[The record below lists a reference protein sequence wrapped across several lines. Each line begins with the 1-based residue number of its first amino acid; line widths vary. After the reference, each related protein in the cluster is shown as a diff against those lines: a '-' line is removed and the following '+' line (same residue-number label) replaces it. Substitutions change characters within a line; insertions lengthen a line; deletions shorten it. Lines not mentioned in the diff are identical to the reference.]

1 MGMSLALQCQV
12 SDLTMML
19 HVIDLEIQTTRKE
32 GLRWTVTGWRQ
43 SHLNRLSSWNNLWCR
58 NYQRHA
64 VLVMEDASSQ
74 ICRVWIWQSP
84 DKRSRWDRNIRV
96 LEIPRPQAVPSH
108 RELIINF
115 WISQKSPSPQHHLS
129 QDLRRSPQF
138 LQPNAETSAVWK
150 CRGRS

>member
-19 HVIDLEIQTTRKE
+19 HVIDLEIQDYQERRAM
-32 GLRWTVTGWRQ
+32 LNRNW
-43 SHLNRLSSWNNLWCR
+43 LNRLSSWNNLWWR

-108 RELIINF
+108 RELITNF
-115 WISQKSPSPQHHLS
+115 
-129 QDLRRSPQF
+129 
-138 LQPNAETSAVWK
+138 
-150 CRGRS
+150 